1 MPSGCAGIQKY
12 ASIKQYS
19 IIKNKIRI
27 NSALF
32 LFLKYVVY
40 FFYFPLYPSIP
51 SPSPLYPFIHIPFSL
66 PFHSHPLSSLPFH
79 SLPFSSLPF
88 HSLPFSSFPFH
99 SHSLSFIFPPLFS
112 FPTLHYSLSFR
123 LTCIHC
129 RCVFFRG
136 CCESALWSDPRS
148 QGIPFTW
155 GHFIGNTRS
164 VVIALKSVTG
174 RTVNACKG

>member
-12 ASIKQYS
+12 ARIKLYS

-40 FFYFPLYPSIP
+40 FFSFSSFPFNY
-51 SPSPLYPFIHIPFSL
+51 
-66 PFHSHPLSSLPFH
+66 
-79 SLPFSSLPF
+79 LPFSSF
-88 HSLPFSSFPFH
+88 RFNSLPFSSFPFH

-136 CCESALWSDPRS
+136 CGESALWSDPRS

-155 GHFIGNTRS
+155 GHFIGNTGS
-164 VVIALKSVTG
+164 IVIAFKSVTG
-174 RTVNACKG
+174 KTENACEGRGVEERF

>member
-1 MPSGCAGIQKY
+1 MPSGCAGIKKY
-12 ASIKQYS
+12 ASIKLCH
-19 IIKNKIRI
+19 IIRNKIRI

-32 LFLKYVVY
+32 LFLKYIVY
-40 FFYFPLYPSIP
+40 FFS
-51 SPSPLYPFIHIPFSL
+51 FSS
-66 PFHSHPLSSLPFH
+66 FPFH
-79 SLPFSSLPF
+79 SLPLSSFSF
-88 HSLPFSSFPFH
+88 HSLPFSSFSFHSIPFSYFPFH
-99 SHSLSFIFPPLFS
+99 SHSRFIHFPSPFLIPDTS
-112 FPTLHYSLSFR
+112 LLSLSFR

-155 GHFIGNTRS
+155 GHFIGHTRS

-174 RTVNACKG
+174 KTENACEGRWVEERF